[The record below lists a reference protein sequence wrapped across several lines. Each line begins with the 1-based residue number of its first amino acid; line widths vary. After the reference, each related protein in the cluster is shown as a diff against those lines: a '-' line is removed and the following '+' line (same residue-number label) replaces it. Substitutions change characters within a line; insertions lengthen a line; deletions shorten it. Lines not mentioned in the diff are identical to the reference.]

1 MLGKKLSQNTAK
13 TRFLYSHEYRDQKMG
28 GKNAQNNISRNTR
41 IVPAKKL
48 WKKIVSKKAK
58 TLFLYSYEYR
68 YQKMVGGGKTRDT
81 IFPET
86 RE

>member
-13 TRFLYSHEYRDQKMG
+13 TRFLYSHEYRDQKME

-48 WKKIVSKKAK
+48 RKKIVSKKAK
-58 TLFLYSYEYR
+58 TRFLYSYEYR
-68 YQKMVGGGKTRDT
+68 DQKMGGGKRAKQ
-81 IFPET
+81 FFHKLNK
-86 RE
+86 